1 MKLTTEQIAQIE
13 ETLILNGIVY
23 DDIKLEVLDHIASEI
38 EERISIEKKSFEV
51 AFKEVFKK
59 WEPELKPS
67 FSGLIGFT
75 NPRIM
80 TVKCHKIVKRQLFTT
95 MTISSLITLVLM
107 VFVRNSSYGL
117 VLINIQGALRSFV
130 LVEFCF
136 VIFVWGL
143 MWKSKHQ
150 TTYSYLMKKKSFGLI
165 IFLFMIG
172 IGLFPVMLNHPE
184 AKIAFVSVFSVITSV
199 LITGIYLQLAY
210 KHFEFEKKLSITK
223 P

>member
-13 ETLILNGIVY
+13 ETLVLNGLVY
-23 DDIKLEVLDHIASEI
+23 EDIKLEITDHIASEI
-38 EERISIEKKSFEV
+38 EDEINNEMSSFEV
-51 AFKEVFKK
+51 AFTEVFNRWK
-59 WEPELKPS
+59 PELKPL

-75 NPRIM
+75 NPTIM
-80 TVKCHKIVKRQLFTT
+80 TVKCHKIVKTQLIAAIS
-95 MTISSLITLVLM
+95 ISSLITLVLM

-117 VLINIQGALRSFV
+117 VLTNIQGTLRLFV
-130 LVEFCF
+130 LVEFCL
-136 VIFVWGL
+136 VILAWCL
-143 MWKSKHQ
+143 IWQSKHQ

-172 IGLFPVMLNHPE
+172 IGGFPVRLNHPD
-184 AKIAFVSVFSVITSV
+184 AKIAFVSVSISIIYV

-210 KHFEFEKKLSITK
+210 KHFEFEKKLSLTK